1 MTILRE
7 KVGNAMKKRGENVG
21 IRSRER
27 EDRVVKK
34 GRYRKGIRER
44 QRDRRKTKKR
54 RQEDKA
60 PIIQYNFEI

>member
-7 KVGNAMKKRGENVG
+7 KVGNAMKKRCENVG
-21 IRSRER
+21 MSRER

-60 PIIQYNFEI
+60 PIIHCNFEI